1 MAIRLPR
8 VYLGYKIYGGCNY
21 QCRVVNPPQLCH
33 FKGFYPIMAGAGQAN
48 ECKKK
53 KRSEADAER
62 ECVREL
68 ERRGKLWALH
78 KLHTGADVNFLHPW
92 VNNWLLGRGC
102 AVGML
107 RSGLIAG

>member
-48 ECKKK
+48 EGK
-53 KRSEADAER
+53 KRGVRQTKR
-62 ECVREL
+62 ESVCVRV
-68 ERRGKLWALH
+68 RKKGKAL
-78 KLHTGADVNFLHPW
+78 GATQVTY
-92 VNNWLLGRGC
+92 RC
-102 AVGML
+102 
-107 RSGLIAG
+107 

>member
-48 ECKKK
+48 EGKK
-53 KRSEADAER
+53 EE
-62 ECVREL
+62 
-68 ERRGKLWALH
+68 
-78 KLHTGADVNFLHPW
+78 
-92 VNNWLLGRGC
+92 
-102 AVGML
+102 
-107 RSGLIAG
+107 